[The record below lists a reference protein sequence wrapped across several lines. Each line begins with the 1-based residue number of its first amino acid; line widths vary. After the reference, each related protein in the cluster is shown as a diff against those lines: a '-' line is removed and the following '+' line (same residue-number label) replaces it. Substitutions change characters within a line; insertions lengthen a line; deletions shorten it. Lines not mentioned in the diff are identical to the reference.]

1 MNRITIVGNVG
12 GDPTLRTTPK
22 SQVLSFNVADTHWR
36 TKETTWF
43 KIEMWGTRGEKIS
56 ERLKKGMKVTVIGE
70 MRSEEYEARTGE
82 KRTSLVVNADEV
94 EFVNPKPEA
103 VGGQQPTKAAAPAAP
118 AAPHP
123 EIPPDD
129 VNAEIPF

>member
-12 GDPTLRTTPK
+12 GDPALRTTPK
-22 SQVLSFNVADTHWR
+22 SQVLSFSVADTHWR

-43 KIEMWGTRGEKIS
+43 KIEMWGARGEKVS
-56 ERLKKGMKVTVIGE
+56 ELLKKGMKVTVIGE
-70 MRSEEYEARTGE
+70 MRSEEYEAKTGE

-94 EFVNPKPEA
+94 EFVNPKSEA
-103 VGGQQPTKAAAPAAP
+103 VGGQQPTKPAALQ
-118 AAPHP
+118 P
-123 EIPPDD
+123 EESPED

>member
-12 GDPTLRTTPK
+12 GDPTLRTTHK
-22 SQVLSFNVADTHWR
+22 SQVLSFSVADTHWR

-43 KIEMWGTRGEKIS
+43 KVEIWGARGEKVS
-56 ERLKKGMKVTVIGE
+56 ELLKKGMKVTVIGE

-94 EFVNPKPEA
+94 EFANPKPEA
-103 VGGQQPTKAAAPAAP
+103 VGGQQPTKAAAP
-118 AAPHP
+118 HP

>member
-22 SQVLSFNVADTHWR
+22 SQVLSFSVADTHWR

-43 KIEMWGTRGEKIS
+43 KIEMWGARGEKVS
-56 ERLKKGMKVTVIGE
+56 ELLKKGMKVTVIGE
-70 MRSEEYEARTGE
+70 MRSEEYEAKTGE

-94 EFVNPKPEA
+94 EFANPKSEA
-103 VGGQQPTKAAAPAAP
+103 AGGQQPTKPAALQ
-118 AAPHP
+118 P
-123 EIPPDD
+123 EESAED

>member
-22 SQVLSFNVADTHWR
+22 SQVLSFSVADTHWR

-43 KIEMWGTRGEKIS
+43 KIEMWGARGEKVS
-56 ERLKKGMKVTVIGE
+56 ELLKKGMKVTVIGE
-70 MRSEEYEARTGE
+70 MRSEEYEAKTGE

-94 EFVNPKPEA
+94 EFANPRPEA
-103 VGGQQPTKAAAPAAP
+103 AGGQQPTKPAALQ
-118 AAPHP
+118 P
-123 EIPPDD
+123 EESAED